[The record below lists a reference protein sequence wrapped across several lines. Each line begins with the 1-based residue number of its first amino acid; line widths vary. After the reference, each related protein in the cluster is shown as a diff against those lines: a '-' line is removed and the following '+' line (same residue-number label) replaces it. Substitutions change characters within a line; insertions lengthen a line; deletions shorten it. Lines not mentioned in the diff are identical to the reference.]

1 MLPTRRLDRVFIE
14 GKGTYKRVSNPE
26 GEEQNSEA
34 KKEWLRLARISGYL
48 TIVGFQMAIVV
59 GAGTFLGDWLDK
71 KMDTG
76 GLMTIL
82 GGTVGFGVS
91 LFLVV
96 RTLKRL

>member
-1 MLPTRRLDRVFIE
+1 MA
-14 GKGTYKRVSNPE
+14 NPE

-48 TIVGFQMAIVV
+48 TIAGFQMAIIV
-59 GAGTFLGDWLDK
+59 GAGTFLGAWLDK
-71 KMDTG
+71 QLDTD
-76 GLMTIL
+76 GLMTVL
-82 GGTVGFGVS
+82 GGVVGFGVS